1 MAGEKMTNT
10 YRRNLMIQLRESY
23 GKLTYTYTAHNKM
36 ANRMDIERKRV
47 ARIKI
52 VLSAVSTVGLV
63 SVLGVNQFCLKL
75 ITTLVSATLLALTLY
90 YKDTDVI
97 QAISEHRKAAN
108 DLWNYREAYLS
119 LMTDFDKYSDDEL
132 SVKRDTLTSAVGK
145 IYSTTPR
152 TDQKS
157 YRATQKALKD
167 EEEQFFTP
175 DEIDKM
181 LPEHLRMVNI
191 KRILESKDDLGN

>member
-52 VLSAVSTVGLV
+52 ALSAVSTVGLV

-132 SVKRDTLTSAVGK
+132 SVKRDILTSAVGK

-191 KRILESKDDLGN
+191 ERILESKDDLGN

>member
-52 VLSAVSTVGLV
+52 ALSAVSTVGLV

-191 KRILESKDDLGN
+191 ERILESKDDLGN

>member
-1 MAGEKMTNT
+1 MTNT

-52 VLSAVSTVGLV
+52 ALSAVSTVGLV

-132 SVKRDTLTSAVGK
+132 SVKRDILTSAVGK

-191 KRILESKDDLGN
+191 ERILESKDDLGN

>member
-1 MAGEKMTNT
+1 MTNT
-10 YRRNLMIQLRESY
+10 YRRNLMVQLRESY

-36 ANRMDIERKRV
+36 ANRLDIERKRV

-63 SVLGVNQFCLKL
+63 SVLGVNQFWLKL
-75 ITTLVSATLLALTLY
+75 STTLFSAMLLALTLY

-97 QAISEHRKAAN
+97 QVIYEHRKAAN

-119 LMTDFDKYSDDEL
+119 LMTDFDRYSDDEL
-132 SVKRDTLTSAVGK
+132 SIKRDTLTSAVGK

-152 TDQKS
+152 TDKKS

-191 KRILESKDDLGN
+191 ERILGPKDDLGN

>member
-1 MAGEKMTNT
+1 
-10 YRRNLMIQLRESY
+10 MIQLRESY

-36 ANRMDIERKRV
+36 ANRMDIEQKRV

-191 KRILESKDDLGN
+191 ECILESKGDLGN

>member
-1 MAGEKMTNT
+1 MTNT